1 MHEIDTIIQHIR
13 DQLIEKLSQMDR
25 MLCRHCQINEE
36 DAKTIIILLQTQ
48 GIIDEIGIIY
58 EDEQIENTVFFEKLS
73 RCDFNE
79 FNNYKKNIVD
89 FLKSLCVNMFSV
101 EFNDLSE
108 IMKLVSDMV
117 TENTIRIIDSSLT
130 LS

>member
-1 MHEIDTIIQHIR
+1 MH
-13 DQLIEKLSQMDR
+13 
-25 MLCRHCQINEE
+25 
-36 DAKTIIILLQTQ
+36 

-89 FLKSLCVNMFSV
+89 FLKSLCANMFSV

-108 IMKLVSDMV
+108 IMKLVSDMI